1 MRAGCAYNA
10 VARSTGFPLPGR
22 CAGQF
27 GFTLVELIV
36 VMVVIGLLGA
46 VAAPRFMERKGFD
59 AVSYTDQARG
69 LIRYGQK
76 LAIAQ
81 NRNVYVRLDG
91 ASAALCY
98 DAATACAQPVLSPS
112 GSNSGSS
119 ATRQACAASTTWACE
134 GVPSGL
140 TMTSHARFYFDPS
153 GKPFLATDGASAVL
167 STFTT
172 QTVVVSGDG
181 LPHNILIT
189 TETGYV
195 H

>member
-1 MRAGCAYNA
+1 LVLS
-10 VARSTGFPLPGR
+10 VAKLPGFYAR
-22 CAGQF
+22 QF
-27 GFTLVELIV
+27 GFTLVELII
-36 VMVVIGLLGA
+36 VMVVVGVLGA
-46 VAAPRFMERKGFD
+46 VAAPMFFDRKGFD
-59 AVSYTDQARG
+59 AAAYTDQVRG

-98 DAATACAQPVLSPS
+98 DANTACTLPVPSPS
-112 GSNSGSS
+112 GGNSGSS
-119 ATRQACAASTTWACE
+119 ATRLACAASATWACE

-153 GKPFLATDGASAVL
+153 GKPFLATDGASVVL
-167 STFTT
+167 STFAT

-181 LPHNILIT
+181 QNHNIVIT